1 LPHVIKVK
9 PYQRRRPVPKNMQAL
24 LKRLGIE
31 PSVEVKSHDRA
42 YTPMMRRPK
51 VKKVEKE

>member
-1 LPHVIKVK
+1 MPHVIKVK